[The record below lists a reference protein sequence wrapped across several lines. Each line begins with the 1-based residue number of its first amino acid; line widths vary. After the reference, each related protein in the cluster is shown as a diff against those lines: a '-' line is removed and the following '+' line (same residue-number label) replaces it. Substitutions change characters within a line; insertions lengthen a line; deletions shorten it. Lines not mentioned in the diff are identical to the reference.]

1 MATPLF
7 DMVELDQAAS
17 TQDEVR
23 RRAGG
28 RPLLAVTGRQTE
40 GRGRSGAVWD
50 AAPVALAASLGVRLA
65 WPSSAWPRTA
75 LAAGAAALRSLE
87 APGEYAGPGAADLSL
102 KWPNDLMRGEDKL
115 GGILAEAFGGL
126 LVVGWGANLYWP
138 DPPPGRG
145 ALFDED
151 PGPGC
156 APELA
161 RRWAERLLEFLSGGP
176 ADWPR
181 EEYRRRCSTLG
192 QEITWSSGG
201 AGRAVDITGEGGLL
215 VDSPR
220 GLITLTSGAVSE
232 VRSSFRD

>member
-23 RRAGG
+23 RRAGD
-28 RPLLAVTGRQTE
+28 RPLLAVAARQTK

-50 AAPVALAASLGVRLA
+50 AAPVALAASLGVRLP

-75 LAAGAAALRSLE
+75 LTAGAAALRSLE
-87 APGEYAGPGAADLSL
+87 APGAGGPGAADLSL

-115 GGILAEAFGGL
+115 GGVLTEAFSGL
-126 LVVGWGANLYWP
+126 LVAGWGANLYWP

-161 RRWAERLLEFLSGGP
+161 RRWAGCLLEFLAGGP

-192 QEITWSSGG
+192 QEITWSPGG
-201 AGRAVDITGEGGLL
+201 AGRALDITREGGLL
-215 VDSPR
+215 VDTPQ

-232 VRSSFRD
+232 VRSSP

>member
-1 MATPLF
+1 MATPVF
-7 DMVELDQAAS
+7 DMVQLDQAAS

-23 RRAGG
+23 RRAGE
-28 RPLLAVTGRQTE
+28 RPLLVVAGRQTE

-50 AAPVALAASLGVRLA
+50 NAPAALAASLGVRLS

-75 LAAGAAALRSLE
+75 LIAGAAALRSLE
-87 APGEYAGPGAADLSL
+87 EAAGAADLSL

-115 GGILAEAFGGL
+115 GGILTEAFGGL
-126 LVVGWGANLYWP
+126 AVAGWGANLYWP

-151 PGPGC
+151 PGPEC

-161 RRWAERLLEFLSGGP
+161 RRWAGLLLEFLAGGP
-176 ADWPR
+176 DDWPR

-192 QEITWSSGG
+192 QEITWSPGG
-201 AGRAVDITGEGGLL
+201 AGRALDITQEGGLL
-215 VDSPR
+215 VESPQ

-232 VRSSFRD
+232 VRNPLRDRRAP